1 MNLQRAQLDLTRQHF
16 TYVIGDIM
24 LVGSWWMGETDQ
36 EIEPCLVLL
45 PAYRRIAAPL
55 PPVITL
61 GGAHLWTDQDYAIS
75 KAGDFLDLLGMQRS
89 VPNIK
94 RVVEIILMNIRDLF
108 TIPPLPGAG
117 TVVVADAT
125 ITGEDGRTRHAE
137 IVQQA

>member
-61 GGAHLWTDQDYAIS
+61 GGAHHWTDKDYALN
-75 KAGDFLDLLGMQRS
+75 KACDFLDLLGMSKS
-89 VPNIK
+89 VTNIQ
-94 RVVEIILMNIRDLF
+94 RVVEIILSHLRDLF
-108 TIPPLPGAG
+108 TIPPMPGAG